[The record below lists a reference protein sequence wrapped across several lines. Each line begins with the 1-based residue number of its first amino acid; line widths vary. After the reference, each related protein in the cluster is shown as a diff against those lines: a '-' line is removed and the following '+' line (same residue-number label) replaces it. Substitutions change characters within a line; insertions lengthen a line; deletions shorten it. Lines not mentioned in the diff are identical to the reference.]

1 MTSTSIATPFA
12 GAEHDHAACVA
23 EALAAAETVCQARG
37 SRLTPLRRRVLEL
50 VWNSH
55 CPVGAYDLLDRL
67 GEEARRPARPTDYR
81 SLDFLTAERLVHRI
95 DSLNAFVGCAHPGHS
110 HRAHFLICERCGVAA
125 ELDDAPLKAA
135 VDQAAAAAGFALASE
150 TVELRGTCP
159 HCRAR

>member
-55 CPVGAYDLLDRL
+55 SPVGAYDLLDRL
-67 GEEARRPARPTDYR
+67 GEDGRRPTAR
-81 SLDFLTAERLVHRI
+81 SI
-95 DSLNAFVGCAHPGHS
+95 S
-110 HRAHFLICERCGVAA
+110 
-125 ELDDAPLKAA
+125 
-135 VDQAAAAAGFALASE
+135 
-150 TVELRGTCP
+150 
-159 HCRAR
+159 